1 MNNENSV
8 SVDTVEEIQTATAVT
23 QHENEPTPTTVG
35 DFGVQEINNENLE
48 ENAVENTIET
58 NESNADLSTEE
69 SAEENGGEIAD
80 LSTEENVEASEQAE
94 SVEAS
99 EQGESVETIEENLT
113 EDEKLER
120 ELEAVNKELAD
131 LEVTIEK
138 GEVNVVVENFFD
150 TQEGAD
156 EVGIGFETDDYNREI
171 IEDVF
176 ENRLRMSV
184 NDIKLAYSKMKN
196 TILSY
201 KNTKQRYNGVAEYF
215 FVERKPVAQFEI
227 APECLKIYVKYDGE
241 IADIPFLK
249 KSSDKVHKDMT
260 AVMMVKRGQKD
271 KRYAPIDKAIELI
284 DSILTSAG
292 TVKKKVYVPVAYAER
307 YPLNPY
313 AVIRGKEGIAPV
325 EKEYDGVEYDPIEHE
340 LTRNIIEE
348 LLGEDFDVDKKKG
361 RAKLEALR
369 QQATTIKGSV
379 ALTEP
384 IVYFYDAC
392 QNGDSTIN
400 YLNVQQVLNDKFLGK
415 LLPPQYVAIAENSER
430 SEELNLFAIEKVL
443 EDIKE
448 NEKYNFCLAISCRT
462 FARKHSHEK
471 LVKLLS
477 NNDCSRL
484 ILAFDAGMLAALGK
498 KGIEGLDEIRSLGA
512 KVMIDVGVDFG
523 LDLLT
528 DYAMDYLRLDARYYR
543 ENDARRTAILDMIT
557 GYTTVQGI
565 TTVMSGVED
574 NKESKHYVM
583 HDIDVI
589 QGFASSEPDRNI
601 PHAVKYMKK
610 LPLVAKEK

>member
-1 MNNENSV
+1 MNNEDSV

-23 QHENEPTPTTVG
+23 QHENETTPTTVG

-58 NESNADLSTEE
+58 NESNV
-69 SAEENGGEIAD
+69 D
-80 LSTEENVEASEQAE
+80 LSTEENVEANEQAE

-120 ELEAVNKELAD
+120 ELEAVNRELAD

-448 NEKYNFCLAISCRT
+448 NEKYTFCLAISCRT

-498 KGIEGLDEIRSLGA
+498 KGKDGIDEIRSLGA

-589 QGFASSEPDRNI
+589 QGFASCEPDRNI

>member
-48 ENAVENTIET
+48 ESAVENTIET
-58 NESNADLSTEE
+58 NESNVDLSTE
-69 SAEENGGEIAD
+69 
-80 LSTEENVEASEQAE
+80 E

-99 EQGESVETIEENLT
+99 EQGGSVETIEENLT

-241 IADIPFLK
+241 ISDIPFLK

-448 NEKYNFCLAISCRT
+448 NEKYTFCLAISCRT

-574 NKESKHYVM
+574 NKEAKHYM
-583 HDIDVI
+583 THDIDVI
-589 QGFASSEPDRNI
+589 QGFASCEPDRNI

>member
-48 ENAVENTIET
+48 ESAVENTIES
-58 NESNADLSTEE
+58 NESNVDLSTEE
-69 SAEENGGEIAD
+69 SAEENDGEIAD
-80 LSTEENVEASEQAE
+80 LSTEETVEASDQAE
-94 SVEAS
+94 SVEAT
-99 EQGESVETIEENLT
+99 EQAESVETIEENLT

-241 IADIPFLK
+241 SDIPFLK

-292 TVKKKVYVPVAYAER
+292 TVKKKVYVPV
-307 YPLNPY
+307 
-313 AVIRGKEGIAPV
+313 
-325 EKEYDGVEYDPIEHE
+325 
-340 LTRNIIEE
+340 
-348 LLGEDFDVDKKKG
+348 
-361 RAKLEALR
+361 
-369 QQATTIKGSV
+369 
-379 ALTEP
+379 
-384 IVYFYDAC
+384 
-392 QNGDSTIN
+392 
-400 YLNVQQVLNDKFLGK
+400 
-415 LLPPQYVAIAENSER
+415 
-430 SEELNLFAIEKVL
+430 
-443 EDIKE
+443 
-448 NEKYNFCLAISCRT
+448 
-462 FARKHSHEK
+462 
-471 LVKLLS
+471 
-477 NNDCSRL
+477 
-484 ILAFDAGMLAALGK
+484 
-498 KGIEGLDEIRSLGA
+498 
-512 KVMIDVGVDFG
+512 
-523 LDLLT
+523 
-528 DYAMDYLRLDARYYR
+528 
-543 ENDARRTAILDMIT
+543 
-557 GYTTVQGI
+557 
-565 TTVMSGVED
+565 
-574 NKESKHYVM
+574 
-583 HDIDVI
+583 
-589 QGFASSEPDRNI
+589 
-601 PHAVKYMKK
+601 
-610 LPLVAKEK
+610 